1 MTSTRRVTD
10 LDDSQPDVDEL
21 EPLEIL
27 LEPDA
32 DVMNDVI
39 VETPIPMRAKNQF
52 CKTPKMDV
60 NESLKMLNA
69 SQTTEELEQMLNNI
83 MEKANMTKEEPDE
96 QDDRQSLELK
106 HKLVEG
112 CPELQSMAEAID
124 TCTVDVIS
132 AIGRRWQTEK
142 ATYGELKAKYQ
153 SCGRGYEAQRK
164 FRHDWLKTEF
174 D

>member
-1 MTSTRRVTD
+1 MTSTRRVID

-39 VETPIPMRAKNQF
+39 VETPIPMKANFQF
-52 CKTPKMDV
+52 RKKPKMVV

-96 QDDRQSLELK
+96 QADRQSMELK
-106 HKLVEG
+106 NKMLEEF
-112 CPELQSMAEAID
+112 PELQSMAKAI
-124 TCTVDVIS
+124 
-132 AIGRRWQTEK
+132 EK
-142 ATYGELKAKYQ
+142 
-153 SCGRGYEAQRK
+153 
-164 FRHDWLKTEF
+164 RHL
-174 D
+174 